1 MSKNRYICSKIFS
14 MIYNTILELVGKTPL
29 LRLQKIAPTGVDV
42 LLKQGQNPAG
52 SIKDR
57 VALQLLADAENRGL
71 LDKDTVIIE
80 CTSGNT
86 GIGLAMCAA
95 VKGYPL
101 VIIMPDNVSS
111 ERPKILRAYGAE
123 VLFTPASEG
132 MKGCLDFAE
141 TLRTK
146 YKKVFFPYQFVNPSN
161 PLAHEL
167 STGLEIW
174 QDTAGKVD
182 IVVVGMGT
190 GGSISGIAKALKNK
204 NPNIQIIGVEPEE
217 SPLLTKGYIGPHKL
231 QGIGMSAGFIPPI
244 LAQDLIDEV
253 VVANHSEAIAMLRLL
268 AQKEG
273 VFVGVSSGA
282 ILHAALQVAQRAE
295 NQGKTIVV
303 PMMDGAYRY
312 LSEDIFA

>member
-1 MSKNRYICSKIFS
+1 
-14 MIYNTILELVGKTPL
+14 
-29 LRLQKIAPTGVDV
+29 
-42 LLKQGQNPAG
+42 
-52 SIKDR
+52 
-57 VALQLLADAENRGL
+57 
-71 LDKDTVIIE
+71 
-80 CTSGNT
+80 
-86 GIGLAMCAA
+86 
-95 VKGYPL
+95 
-101 VIIMPDNVSS
+101 
-111 ERPKILRAYGAE
+111 
-123 VLFTPASEG
+123 
-132 MKGCLDFAE
+132 
-141 TLRTK
+141 
-146 YKKVFFPYQFVNPSN
+146 
-161 PLAHEL
+161 LAHEL

-217 SPLLTKGYIGPHKL
+217 SPLLTKGYIGAHKL

-282 ILHAALQVAQRAE
+282 ILHAALQVAERAE